1 MNLLRSSSAPFM
13 KIGQA
18 FKSPVLIRDMA
29 SAGTAGIVAGLVF
42 WLALRS
48 QGMLSTVPGLFG
60 LDVSGTGVAWHL
72 LAAALMGAVLGTL
85 IRYQPSGYAPAVSS
99 GALYGLVWWIVG
111 PLTLGTAFDDR
122 GLTWSL
128 VDSERAFPSLIGH
141 LLYGSITALGFH
153 IIVAIFL
160 RIYPE
165 KEPAAETEER
175 LSQRVLI
182 LGGGFGGM
190 ATAQRLEQIYCQDPS
205 LEIVLV
211 SQNNYLL
218 FTPMLAEVASSAL
231 EAQHISAPVRASC
244 PQTRFY
250 HAEVGSIDSVART
263 ISIRSGG
270 TSYPETLAY
279 DRLVLALGSIANYY
293 NLPGL
298 EENSFKLKSL
308 EDATTLRNHV
318 ISLLERADVEQDEV
332 ERRRQLTLVVVGGG
346 FAGTEAAAELF
357 DLTHSVL
364 RYYPGIN
371 EGDLRIVLIHSRDRI
386 LPELSSG
393 LGDYALR
400 KLQQRGIEFMLGTR
414 VTGATTDAVLLA
426 DQEPLETDTLV
437 WTAGSQ
443 PNPILAMLPCLHSQ
457 TGAVLVDSTLRVD
470 NIPDI
475 WAVGDCAQIP
485 DPDNPGQYYPPTA
498 QHALREG
505 KLVAEN
511 IAASFRGQPA
521 KSFRFRA
528 LGILV
533 GLGHRTAAAEIRGWR
548 FSGLLAWFMWRSIYL
563 GKLPGMEKKLRV
575 ALDWVIDL
583 FFPRDIVLT
592 STFVRPT
599 RVHDSSTTQDDPDRP
614 SILK

>member
-1 MNLLRSSSAPFM
+1 MLAMNLLRSSSAPFM

-29 SAGTAGIVAGLVF
+29 SGGTAGIVAGLVF

-48 QGMLSTVPGLFG
+48 QGLLSTVPGLFG

-72 LAAALMGAVLGTL
+72 LAATLMGAVLGML

-99 GALYGLVWWIVG
+99 GALYGLVWWIIG
-111 PLTLGTAFDDR
+111 PLTLGAAFDDR
-122 GLTWSL
+122 GPTWSL

-153 IIVAIFL
+153 IIVATFL
-160 RIYPE
+160 RFYPE
-165 KEPAAETEER
+165 KEPATETEER
-175 LSQRVLI
+175 PSQRVVI

-190 ATAQRLEQIYCQDPS
+190 ATAQRLEQIYFQDPS

-231 EAQHISAPVRASC
+231 EAQHISAPVRACC

-250 HAEVGSIDSVART
+250 HSEVGSIDSVART

-270 TSYPETLAY
+270 TSHLETLAY

-308 EDATTLRNHV
+308 EDATMLRNHV
-318 ISLLERADVEQDEV
+318 ISLLERADVEQDEA
-332 ERRRQLTLVVVGGG
+332 ERRRQLTFVVVGGG

-371 EGDLRIVLIHSRDRI
+371 EGNLRIVLIHSRDRI
-386 LPELSSG
+386 LPELSPG
-393 LGDYALR
+393 LGDYALK

-426 DQEPLETDTLV
+426 DKEPLQTEV
-437 WTAGSQ
+437 GWKEWT
-443 PNPILAMLPCLHSQ
+443 P
-457 TGAVLVDSTLRVD
+457 
-470 NIPDI
+470 
-475 WAVGDCAQIP
+475 
-485 DPDNPGQYYPPTA
+485 
-498 QHALREG
+498 
-505 KLVAEN
+505 
-511 IAASFRGQPA
+511 
-521 KSFRFRA
+521 KS
-528 LGILV
+528 
-533 GLGHRTAAAEIRGWR
+533 E
-548 FSGLLAWFMWRSIYL
+548 
-563 GKLPGMEKKLRV
+563 
-575 ALDWVIDL
+575 
-583 FFPRDIVLT
+583 
-592 STFVRPT
+592 
-599 RVHDSSTTQDDPDRP
+599 
-614 SILK
+614 